1 MKKLSTLPFKV
12 NLNTTDILKKLNK
25 ANNSIG
31 KLKGLVN
38 ILPNSDLILSLI
50 NVSESKD
57 SSAIE
62 NIKLHMKISIKIWY
76 LKQLLAKLQRK
87 SLIIRKLSNMGIKI

>member
-31 KLKGLVN
+31 ELKGLVN